1 MQNKKKRKYVQLT
14 DNDEIN
20 QLLSTVVSS
29 VKNFT
34 ESQFEQIRRLTQIG
48 AALSAESNIDRLLE
62 MILEEAKRF
71 TNADGGTLY
80 IMSDDEKKLH
90 FAIIETDSLNVR
102 MGGPAGAI
110 TWPPVEL
117 YNENGSPNY
126 ANVSSYSALSG
137 EVVNIADVYHTEEF
151 NFEGTC
157 QYDAETGYRSQSMLV
172 IPMRNHENE
181 IIGILQLINARDRE
195 NGSTI
200 PFSVFSQELTE
211 SLASQAAIA
220 LTKNQL
226 IIDLENLFESFIKT
240 IAAAVDEKSPYTG
253 DHGRRVVELTM
264 MIAETINDMD
274 RGPFDSV
281 FFNKDQM
288 NELRIAAWLHD
299 VGKVAIPEYVM
310 DKSTKLTTVH
320 DRIELLRTRMEIL
333 KRDIENDALKK
344 ELARHGIYDEEL
356 IKKRCIEKIDV
367 LDDDYEFLASTNKGA
382 EFMTDDQV
390 KRLKKIGRKPW
401 MVDGARRSFLTDDEL
416 LNLMI
421 RRGTLTDEKRV
432 IINNHAAIT
441 GRMLS
446 QMPFPQKIKNIP
458 LYASSHHECLNGRGY
473 PLGLKAEDIPIQSRI
488 LALADVFEALTAS
501 DRPYRRGN
509 TLSEAVKIL
518 ESMVRDNHLDADL
531 FDLFIT
537 QEIHLDYAKKELS
550 QSQID
555 EMEIEKT

>member
-1 MQNKKKRKYVQLT
+1 MQRKKKRKYVQLT

-20 QLLSTVVSS
+20 RLLNTVVSS
-29 VKNFT
+29 VKDFT

-48 AALSAESNIDRLLE
+48 AALSAESNIERLLE

-80 IMSDDEKKLH
+80 IMSDDEKRLH
-90 FAIIETDSLNVR
+90 FAIVETDSLNVR
-102 MGGPAGAI
+102 MGGLSGEI

-117 YNENGSPNY
+117 YNENGDPNY

-137 EVVNIADVYHTEEF
+137 NVVNIADVYNIDEY
-151 NFEGTC
+151 NFEGTR

-172 IPMRNHENE
+172 IPMRNHEND

-195 NGSTI
+195 NGGTI
-200 PFSVFSQELTE
+200 PFSLFSQELTE

-220 LTKNQL
+220 LTKNRL
-226 IIDLENLFESFIKT
+226 IMDLQNLFESFIKT
-240 IAAAVDEKSPYTG
+240 IATAIDEKSPYTG

-264 MIAETINDMD
+264 MIAEEINEMNH
-274 RGPFDSV
+274 GPFESV

-320 DRIELLRTRMEIL
+320 DRIDLLRTRIEVL
-333 KRDIENDALKK
+333 KRDIENDVLRK
-344 ELARHGIYDEEL
+344 ELARRGGYNEESL
-356 IKKRCIEKIDV
+356 INRCRHKINN
-367 LDDDYEFLASTNKGA
+367 LEDDYEFLASVNGGV
-382 EFMTDDQV
+382 ECMTDDQV
-390 KRLKKIGRKPW
+390 MRLTKIGRKSW
-401 MVDGARRSFLTDDEL
+401 MVNGKKQSLLTEDEMR
-416 LNLMI
+416 NLVI
-421 RRGTLTDEKRV
+421 RRGTLTDEERAIV
-432 IINNHAAIT
+432 NNHAAIT
-441 GRMLS
+441 SRMLS
-446 QMPFPQKIKNIP
+446 QMPFPKKLKNIP
-458 LYASSHHECLNGRGY
+458 CYAGSHHECLNGRGY

-509 TLSEAVKIL
+509 TLSQAVSIL
-518 ESMVRDNHLDADL
+518 ECMVRDDHLDADL
-531 FDLFIT
+531 FDLFINRK
-537 QEIHLDYAKKELS
+537 IHLDYAKKELS
-550 QSQID
+550 QHQID
-555 EMEIEKT
+555 ERDGR